1 MASSPTPS
9 DDVLLSPTAAMAL
22 LRSLND
28 DRLNALVDVS
38 TFLGT
43 SEGPIMGKSV
53 TAILA
58 ETSVQ
63 ISSDKT
69 RYLSHKSV

>member
-63 ISSDKT
+63 ISLDKS
-69 RYLSHKSV
+69 RFLSYKSV